1 MSCSPTSGR
10 RGDAASRRP
19 GDMDQQ
25 SPLVD
30 IRVVLFSRAGDRL
43 HLALTDRDAGQTATG
58 AVGLPRGVPRLGQSL
73 DDTARWIVRES
84 TSLTEQYL
92 EQLYTMSVDQST
104 RGSWKV
110 IVSYMAL
117 LAPGQADALTD
128 GARWVD
134 VHHLPATSS
143 IDRNVIDYALL
154 RLRAKLG
161 YTNIG
166 LYLLPE
172 SFTLTELQ
180 TVYEII
186 IGERLDKRNFRRR
199 MVAAGILTQTDGK
212 RRDGSHRPAA
222 LYRFRPEEDRASYLT
237 PTTTE
242 SRVSPSRAGDNHAG

>member
-1 MSCSPTSGR
+1 MSRSPTSGR
-10 RGDAASRRP
+10 RQNAASRRP
-19 GDMDQQ
+19 GDIDQQ
-25 SPLVD
+25 SPRVD
-30 IRVVLFSRAGDRL
+30 IRVVLFSRAGDQL
-43 HLALTDRDAGQTATG
+43 HLALTDRDPGRPASG
-58 AVGLPRGVPRLGQSL
+58 AVGLPRGVPALGQTL
-73 DDTARWIVRES
+73 DDTARRIVQES
-84 TSLTEQYL
+84 TALTEQYL

-104 RGSWKV
+104 RGSWKI

-117 LAPGQADALTD
+117 LGPDHDGALIDA
-128 GARWVD
+128 ARWVD
-134 VHHLPATSS
+134 VNDLPALSN
-143 IDRNVIDYALL
+143 IDRDVIDYALV

-199 MVAAGILTQTDGK
+199 IVAAGILTQTDGK

-222 LYRFRPEEDRASYLT
+222 LYRFRPEDDRTSYLT
-237 PTTTE
+237 PTT
-242 SRVSPSRAGDNHAG
+242 SASMS

>member
-1 MSCSPTSGR
+1 MSSSPTSGR
-10 RGDAASRRP
+10 RQDAAPRRP

-25 SPLVD
+25 SPRVD
-30 IRVVLFSRAGDRL
+30 IRVVLLSRAGDQL
-43 HLALTDRDAGQTATG
+43 HLALTDRDPGQPASD
-58 AVGLPRGVPRLGQSL
+58 AVGLPRGVPALGQSL
-73 DDTARWIVRES
+73 DDTARRIVRES

-104 RGSWKV
+104 RGSWKI

-117 LAPGQADALTD
+117 LGPGHDGALIDA
-128 GARWVD
+128 ARWVD
-134 VHHLPATSS
+134 VNDLPALSN
-143 IDRNVIDYALL
+143 IDRNVIDYAIL

-180 TVYEII
+180 TVYETI

-199 MVAAGILTQTDGK
+199 IVAAGILTQTDGK

-222 LYRFRPEEDRASYLT
+222 LYRFRPEDDRASYLT
-237 PTTTE
+237 PTTSE
-242 SRVSPSRAGDNHAG
+242 SMS